1 MSFRQWNGRQRHV
14 RPDIGSTT
22 ILVVLLV
29 GMSAVA
35 VARPEH
41 LNRWPLG
48 GTRVVCSLD
57 HLVGAGEQRWRRVHG
72 PSILRSE
79 PSIDNLLC
87 FENNCFFETF
97 LKRGG
102 TFRQSGS

>member
-1 MSFRQWNGRQRHV
+1 
-14 RPDIGSTT
+14 
-22 ILVVLLV
+22 
-29 GMSAVA
+29 MSAVA

-87 FENNCFFETF
+87 FENNCFFETLSQAWRDF
-97 LKRGG
+97 QAERIVSPEHRSLLSNL
-102 TFRQSGS
+102 FRLG